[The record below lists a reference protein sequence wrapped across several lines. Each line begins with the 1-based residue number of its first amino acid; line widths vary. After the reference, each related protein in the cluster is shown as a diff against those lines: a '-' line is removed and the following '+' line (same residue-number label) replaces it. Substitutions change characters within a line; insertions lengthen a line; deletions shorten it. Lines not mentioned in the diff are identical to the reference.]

1 MVEILCTTCDSG
13 FVLDQ
18 IAYYEEK
25 DKKIAK
31 EETADADYQRDLRYS
46 GPYLDDLEQSLQS
59 GIADYLQEKGIT
71 TELARF
77 IQSYVKETKEPS
89 EYKRWLEGLKKFVE

>member
-1 MVEILCTTCDSG
+1 VVEILCTTCDSG

-31 EETADADYQRDLRYS
+31 EETVKCS
-46 GPYLDDLEQSLQS
+46 SL
-59 GIADYLQEKGIT
+59 
-71 TELARF
+71 
-77 IQSYVKETKEPS
+77 VKHNGK
-89 EYKRWLEGLKKFVE
+89 

>member
-46 GPYLDDLEQSLQS
+46 GPYLDDLYSILPCCKYIVATPAQALLPLNISPSLS
-59 GIADYLQEKGIT
+59 SSH
-71 TELARF
+71 F
-77 IQSYVKETKEPS
+77 H
-89 EYKRWLEGLKKFVE
+89 